1 MNRYKLGCIDCIWK
15 RRINVHLLESIK
27 IYFYIDS
34 WDHYVIEYNFHQ
46 KDFYLW
52 KDILEIHREDIDDY
66 TLYDDLE
73 NKVLE
78 SLENEFEYY
87 VLRLK
92 SKDINLYR
100 NISLIMYIKDENGW
114 DNSEEMLKRNTW
126 DL

>member
-1 MNRYKLGCIDCIWK
+1 MNRYKLGCIWK
-15 RRINVHLLESIK
+15 RCRNVHLLETIK
-27 IYFYIDS
+27 MYFDIDR
-34 WDHYVIEYNFHQ
+34 WDNYVIEYNFNQ

-52 KDILEIHREDIDDY
+52 KGILEIHRENVDDC

-78 SLENEFEYY
+78 SLENKFEYY

-92 SKDINLYR
+92 SKDINLYI

-114 DNSEEMLKRNTW
+114 DNSEEILEIYSRCPII
-126 DL
+126 

>member
-15 RRINVHLLESIK
+15 RCRNVHLLESIK
-27 IYFYIDS
+27 MYFYIDS
-34 WDHYVIEYNFHQ
+34 WDNYVIEYNFNQ

-52 KDILEIHREDIDDY
+52 KGILEIHRENVDDC

-73 NKVLE
+73 NK
-78 SLENEFEYY
+78 FEYY
-87 VLRLK
+87 ELRLE

-114 DNSEEMLKRNTW
+114 DNSEEILEIYSRCPII
-126 DL
+126 

>member
-15 RRINVHLLESIK
+15 RCRNVHLLESIK

-52 KDILEIHREDIDDY
+52 KDILEIHRENIDDC

>member
-1 MNRYKLGCIDCIWK
+1 MNRYKLGCIWK
-15 RRINVHLLESIK
+15 RCRNVHLLESIK

-52 KDILEIHREDIDDY
+52 KDILEIHRENIDDCA
-66 TLYDDLE
+66 LYDDLE
-73 NKVLE
+73 NKV
-78 SLENEFEYY
+78 LENEFEYY

-114 DNSEEMLKRNTW
+114 DNSEEMLKRDTW